1 MSEPTDD
8 RDTQARPRAVRVPIR
23 SAPDPFSPPEYAH
36 VPEDTAA
43 HWSDSVWHDRPPR

>member
-8 RDTQARPRAVRVPIR
+8 QDTQTRPRTVRVPLR
-23 SAPDPFSPPEYAH
+23 SAPDPFSRPEYAE

-43 HWSDSVWHDRPPR
+43 HWSDRVWHDRPPR